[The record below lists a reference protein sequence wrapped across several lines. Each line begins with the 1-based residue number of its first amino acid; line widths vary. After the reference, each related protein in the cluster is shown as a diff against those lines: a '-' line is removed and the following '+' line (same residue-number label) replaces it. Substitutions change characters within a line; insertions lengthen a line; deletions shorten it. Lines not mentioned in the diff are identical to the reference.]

1 MSIQE
6 TIQNKEFMDEFI
18 QTANEV
24 YQYSGD
30 YKNVYDAFEDRL
42 SDDEILE
49 LLDYCEDNNLLSDQ
63 AKLRHQIQLTKK

>member
-30 YKNVYDAFEDRL
+30 YKNVYGAFEDRL

-49 LLDYCEDNNLLSDQ
+49 LLDYCEDNNLLSD
-63 AKLRHQIQLTKK
+63 

>member
-49 LLDYCEDNNLLSDQ
+49 LLDYCEDNNLLSD
-63 AKLRHQIQLTKK
+63 

>member
-30 YKNVYDAFEDRL
+30 YKNVYGVFEDRL

-49 LLDYCEDNNLLSDQ
+49 LLDYCEDNNLLSD
-63 AKLRHQIQLTKK
+63 